1 MYRIMWVGVL
11 LTASV
16 MAQDAAEIDA
26 LLGDTW
32 YGLYLNGEKAGYAMN
47 SLQRDDEGR
56 VTAVE
61 DARFMVNMVGAKQDL
76 RIFTKRIYAADGRL
90 EAIVAQVTDPAGVSD
105 FNARIEGDELVLVS
119 VAGGSTE
126 ERRFPAPAE
135 SLQDTIKHALWV
147 RQKPQMGDVIN
158 FSTFEPMYQ
167 QEVAG
172 MSHIVG
178 IEERV
183 LDGVPTLVYQIKT
196 TLDLMGVE
204 SMALVAENGTTLE
217 DVISGIIVKRI
228 ESEES
233 AKDVNYSSDVIVSN
247 AALIPEPI
255 ESPRSMES
263 LRLIL
268 RGPITGEH
276 LFNDD
281 RQTLTAEGDCFVFT
295 ARRISQDEITRATL
309 PTEDPEL
316 LRWTRPTVFVQS
328 EDPRIVEKAK
338 EIIGDEKD
346 PFEASKKICAWVH
359 ANMRSTFSAR
369 LTNALE
375 VLSSLEG
382 DCTEHSI
389 LFIALARAIGIPAR
403 EVAGLVYV
411 EGQKPGFYFH
421 QWAKVWV
428 GQWVDMD
435 PTFNQPLVDVTHI
448 KLAEGDL
455 IKQAKLI
462 PVIGNLRIEVAAR
475 ETETAPDDP
484 AMPESE
490 TETVE
495 EGRPSPENAT

>member
-1 MYRIMWVGVL
+1 MHRAVWVAA
-11 LTASV
+11 LTAATV
-16 MAQDAAEIDA
+16 MAQDMAEIEA

-32 YGLYLNGEKAGYAMN
+32 YGLYLNGEKAGYALN
-47 SLQRDDEGR
+47 SLQRDDNGR
-56 VTAVE
+56 VIALE
-61 DARFMVNMVGAKQDL
+61 DARFMVNMVGVKQDL
-76 RIFTKRIYAADGRL
+76 RIFTKRIYAADGGL
-90 EAIVAQVTDPAGVSD
+90 EAIIAQVTDPAGVSD

-135 SLQDTIKHALWV
+135 TLQDTIKHALWV

-172 MSHIVG
+172 ISHIVG
-178 IEERV
+178 IEARV
-183 LDGVPTLVYQIKT
+183 LDGVPTTVYQIKT
-196 TLDLMGVE
+196 TLDVMGVE
-204 SMALVAENGTTLE
+204 SIAFVAENGTTLE

-247 AALIPEPI
+247 AVLLPEPLDA
-255 ESPRSMES
+255 PRTRES

-268 RGPITGEH
+268 RGPLTGEH
-276 LFNDD
+276 LFSDD
-281 RQTLTAEGDCFVFT
+281 RQTLVEEEDYFVFV
-295 ARRISQDEITRATL
+295 ARRLSQDDIPRTTL
-309 PTEDPEL
+309 PFEDPEL

-328 EDPRIVEKAK
+328 EDPRIVEKAQ

-346 PFEASKKICAWVH
+346 AFEAAKKICAWVN

-389 LFIALARAIGIPAR
+389 LFIALARAVGIPAR
-403 EVAGLVYV
+403 EVAGLINV

-428 GQWVDMD
+428 GQWIDMD
-435 PTFNQPLVDVTHI
+435 PTFDQPLVDVTHI

-462 PVIGNLRIEVAAR
+462 PLIGNLKIEVATQ
-475 ETETAPDDP
+475 ESTAADDATTP
-484 AMPESE
+484 VSE
-490 TETVE
+490 TEIRE
-495 EGRPSPENAT
+495 EEMPSPDHAT